1 MEFEPVIGLEV
12 HVQLNTGSK
21 IFCGCSTKF
30 KAEPN
35 TQTCPVCLG
44 LPGVLP
50 VLNEEALRK
59 AIMAGLAINSNV
71 SKYSKF
77 DRKNYFYPD
86 LPKAYQISQ
95 YDKPIC
101 SGGHIEIK
109 TKDGKRKIGITR
121 LHLEEDAGKS
131 IHSED
136 PGNRV
141 SYINFNRTGVPLV
154 EIVSEP
160 DMRSADEAYDFLQA
174 LKTIMKYLDV
184 SDCNMEEGS
193 LRCDVNISLRERGLT
208 TLGEKVEVKNLNSF
222 RAVKM
227 AIEFEI
233 LRQSRL
239 LESREKVLQETRLWD
254 AGRNETFGMRSKE
267 EAHDYRYFPE
277 PDLAPVVLSEAY
289 IEEIRKII
297 PELPSQK
304 LRRFMTDFQL
314 PEYDAEVLTAT
325 RQLADYYE
333 AVVGSGANP
342 KRASNW
348 IMSEVLAK
356 VDDPENIAALGVE
369 PARLSRLLALIDNG
383 TISGKI
389 AKTVFDGM
397 TTGGGE
403 PGDIIAEKGLTQV
416 TDTSAIEQMVDTVI
430 NENPESVT
438 DYRSG
443 KKKALMFLVGQVM
456 KLSKGKANPS
466 MVNEL
471 LTKRLEK

>member
-239 LESREKVLQETRLWD
+239 LESHEKVLQETRLWD

-289 IEEIRKII
+289 IEDIRKRI

-333 AVVGSGANP
+333 AVVESGANP

-389 AKTVFDGM
+389 AKSVFDEM

-403 PGDIIAEKGLTQV
+403 PNDIIAEKGLTQV